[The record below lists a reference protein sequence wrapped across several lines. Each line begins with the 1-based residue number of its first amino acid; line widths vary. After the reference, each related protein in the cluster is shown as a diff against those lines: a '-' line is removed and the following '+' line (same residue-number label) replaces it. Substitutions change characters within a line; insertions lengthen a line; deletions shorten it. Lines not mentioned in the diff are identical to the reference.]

1 MAAPIR
7 PRRSAL
13 YIPGSNT
20 RALSKGREVAA
31 DIVLLDL
38 EDAVAPDQKIK
49 ARGQV
54 LAAVASEE
62 YRPREVVVRINDLN
76 SLWGEDDLT
85 AVAASKADAVLLPK
99 VESPDLVRKVAEKLS
114 SLGAPNFLSI
124 WCMMETPRGILNAA
138 VIAGASP
145 RLGCLVMGT
154 SDLAKDLHARHTRD
168 RLPFMASMGL
178 CILAARANGLSILDG
193 VCLDLEDAQGFAEQ
207 CHQGVALGFDGK
219 TLIHPKTI
227 DVTNT
232 IFGPTERE
240 VAEAHRIMA
249 AFSAARKKG
258 EGVVLLDGKLIES
271 LHVENAQRVVTLAE
285 KIAQI
290 KTATP

>member
-13 YIPGSNT
+13 YIPGSNA

-31 DIVLLDL
+31 DILLLDL
-38 EDAVAPDQKIK
+38 EDAVAPDQKTK
-49 ARGQV
+49 ARSQV
-54 LAAVASEE
+54 LAVVASDE

-99 VESPDLVRKVAEKLS
+99 VESPDLVRKVAERLS
-114 SLGAPNFLSI
+114 SLNAANSLSI

-138 VIAGASP
+138 AIASANP

-154 SDLAKDLHARHTRD
+154 SDLAKDLHARHTPD
-168 RLPFMASMGL
+168 RLPFMTSMGL
-178 CILAARANGLSILDG
+178 CILAARANGLSVLDG
-193 VCLDLEDAQGFAEQ
+193 VCLDLEDDQGFAEQ
-207 CHQGVALGFDGK
+207 CSQGVAFGFDGK

-227 DVTNT
+227 DVANA
-232 IFGPTERE
+232 IFGPTKRE
-240 VAEAHRIMA
+240 VEEAHRIMA
-249 AFSAARKKG
+249 AFSAAREKG

-271 LHVENAQRVVTLAE
+271 LHVENAQRLITLAE
-285 KIAQI
+285 RIAQI
-290 KTATP
+290 KTAAP